1 LLFIIVG
8 WQFIDPANYVPYI
21 PENTGVKGQFGWSG
35 IAAGAGTVF
44 LLLLVLMR
52 FRLQHKKQN
61 PKRYAYWNLR
71 VSSDLYDTICIVCS
85 HDRTCTYYLFAND
98 AKPAATA
105 FAVTGYDF
113 LQTGLIVAILMG
125 YTLGNA
131 CDVDGTKPL
140 FYTYE

>member
-21 PENTGVKGQFGWSG
+21 PENTGVKGQFDGQELQQEQEQCS
-35 IAAGAGTVF
+35 

-71 VSSDLYDTICIVCS
+71 VSSDCTILYV
-85 HDRTCTYYLFAND
+85 LFAHM
-98 AKPAATA
+98 
-105 FAVTGYDF
+105 
-113 LQTGLIVAILMG
+113 TGLVPTTCLLM
-125 YTLGNA
+125 TPNQQQLH
-131 CDVDGTKPL
+131 L
-140 FYTYE
+140 Q